1 MGKRRTFS
9 PEFKAQVALEVLS
22 GAKTPAEVCREHRLS
37 PQLVNTW
44 KRQLLDNAAKVFEGE
59 SAGSAAAQRVAELEQ
74 MVGRL
79 TMQLE
84 IAKKASAILT
94 SQRVGN
100 GSLP

>member
-9 PEFKAQVALEVLS
+9 AAFKARVALDVLS

-44 KRQLLDNAAKVFEGE
+44 KRQLLDNATKVFDSE
-59 SAGSAAAQRVAELEQ
+59 SEASAETVRVAELERL
-74 MVGRL
+74 VGRL
-79 TMQLE
+79 TLQLE
-84 IAKKASAILT
+84 IAKKASVILD
-94 SQRVGN
+94 SSPRGN

>member
-1 MGKRRTFS
+1 MAKRRTFS
-9 PEFKAQVALEVLS
+9 PEFKARVVLEVLS

-37 PQLVNTW
+37 PQLLSTW
-44 KRQLLDNAAKVFEGE
+44 KRHFLDNAAKVFEGE
-59 SAGSAAAQRVAELEQ
+59 SADSAAAQREAELER

-84 IAKKASAILT
+84 IAKKASDILT

-100 GSLP
+100 GNLP

>member
-9 PEFKAQVALEVLS
+9 PEFKARVVLDVLS
-22 GAKTPAEVCREHRLS
+22 GARTPAEVCREHRLS

-44 KRQLLDNAAKVFEGE
+44 KRHFLDNAVTVFERE
-59 SAGSAAAQRVAELEQ
+59 SAERAEAQLVAELER

-84 IAKKASAILT
+84 IAKKASDSLASHRL
-94 SQRVGN
+94 GN
-100 GSLP
+100 GNSQ